1 MSRRGGAEGFTLLEV
16 LIALVIAAVSLVGLH
31 AVSAQCRKQIW
42 SARETSRAVL
52 ALEYEMENLRIMP
65 WSDITDY
72 GDSYTISTNSN
83 PALTNLAG
91 SVGTVQLAPLSGNT
105 NAILAT
111 ISLAWPDRSGVLQ
124 TNMTASTIIS
134 KNGFL
139 R

>member
-1 MSRRGGAEGFTLLEV
+1 MSRRRGAGGFTLLEV
-16 LIALVIAAVSLVGLH
+16 LIALVIAAISLVGLH
-31 AVSAQCRKQIW
+31 AVSTQCRKQIW

-52 ALEYEMENLRIMP
+52 ALEYEMENLRTLS
-65 WSDITDY
+65 WSDITNY
-72 GDSYTISTNSN
+72 GDSYTISTSSN

-124 TNMTASTIIS
+124 TNMTVSTIIS